1 MMIASV
7 QNTLNSILKRIIYLI
22 LLIGYFSFSQDYV
35 VPNEQLKGNIKSINI
50 FKLENN
56 KEIPVELK
64 NFDTKGRVLLL
75 KTYYDGR
82 LHTTERNQYNNNQII
97 TEFCDYCDDI
107 EKEFLNFSIKEN
119 QKNPY
124 SGYATADPR
133 RTFKHIKT
141 LDKSGKVTT
150 LKTYSSE
157 GYLIW
162 NTKFIYDKKSSLIL
176 EEKFDDENK
185 KLSFKKNI
193 FNDKGLIIE
202 ETEFKNDYEKT
213 TNYTYD
219 NFNRKIVEKTS
230 QGKRVNEIF
239 IDYIIEKDSTKV
251 LSFVKQSDN
260 NEKILKKM
268 NISYPFKENNMT
280 KEIYFIKNKP
290 NSTIISEYNKN
301 QKLLSEKIYNSKN
314 ELISEKT
321 FSYDKK
327 GNWFELISSN
337 LINKSYNGSEPKPE
351 WEIKNYIRKIE
362 YYQ

>member
-1 MMIASV
+1 
-7 QNTLNSILKRIIYLI
+7 
-22 LLIGYFSFSQDYV
+22 
-35 VPNEQLKGNIKSINI
+35 
-50 FKLENN
+50 
-56 KEIPVELK
+56 
-64 NFDTKGRVLLL
+64 
-75 KTYYDGR
+75 
-82 LHTTERNQYNNNQII
+82 
-97 TEFCDYCDDI
+97 
-107 EKEFLNFSIKEN
+107 
-119 QKNPY
+119 
-124 SGYATADPR
+124 
-133 RTFKHIKT
+133 
-141 LDKSGKVTT
+141 
-150 LKTYSSE
+150 
-157 GYLIW
+157 
-162 NTKFIYDKKSSLIL
+162 
-176 EEKFDDENK
+176 
-185 KLSFKKNI
+185 
-193 FNDKGLIIE
+193 LIIE